1 MGLELVFFSFSRG
14 IKATEI
20 ESTCTYK
27 TQRSSEEELVR
38 GGGGGGGGGGIFAQ
52 LLPFVGFLVSI
63 LGEPGIHVFFL
74 LSSFLPLCF
83 VCGGELHN
91 CALVVFSKDDN
102 GEAPVSVDGR
112 EKSVG

>member
-1 MGLELVFFSFSRG
+1 MGLGLFFFSFFLG
-14 IKATEI
+14 LKATEI
-20 ESTCTYK
+20 EGTCTYK

-63 LGEPGIHVFFL
+63 LGEPGIHIFFF

-83 VCGGELHN
+83 VWG
-91 CALVVFSKDDN
+91 
-102 GEAPVSVDGR
+102 
-112 EKSVG
+112 